1 MVAFNSFP
9 ATDPEIVILPAFT
22 FPNVVSPT
30 VFNVPEMVILPAI
43 KLPNVVSPTV
53 FNVPEM
59 FAVVAITS
67 FTIILPAIKL
77 LFVSLFRVIF
87 LNYSSY
93 FFA

>member
-1 MVAFNSFP
+1 MVVFNSFP
-9 ATDPEIVILPAFT
+9 VTDPEIVILPAFT

-30 VFNVPEMVILPAI
+30 VFNVPV
-43 KLPNVVSPTV
+43 
-53 FNVPEM
+53 M

-77 LFVSLFRVIF
+77 LFVSLFWVIF
-87 LNYSSY
+87 LNYNSY